1 MYNLHIDMEPYE
13 LSEEVYKILCEQGDP
28 LDAFN
33 DVEYDD
39 YELSGEC
46 DYD

>member
-13 LSEEVYKILCEQGDP
+13 LSEEVYKILCEQEDP
-28 LDAFN
+28 LDILN

-39 YELSGEC
+39 YEFPG
-46 DYD
+46 DYDYE